1 MMRGMV
7 IDIQHSERRSP
18 APNNRPGHLHVD
30 GVHQG
35 DHMVS
40 MPCKK

>member
-1 MMRGMV
+1 MV

-18 APNNRPGHLHVD
+18 TPNNRPGHLHVD

-35 DHMVS
+35 DQDGLVDEVDFS
-40 MPCKK
+40 GG